1 MNIGDSR
8 AYMITDA
15 IYQLTKD
22 QTYVQFEMDAGR
34 MTWEEAQVHPQRNVL
49 LQCIGASEQ
58 INPDYFIGQANP
70 DTTFLLCSDGFRHLI
85 SPDEIYEKLKPE
97 ILDNEDTMLQN
108 AISLIELNK
117 TRKEVDNIS
126 VAVIRTCREG

>member
-1 MNIGDSR
+1 M
-8 AYMITDA
+8 
-15 IYQLTKD
+15 K
-22 QTYVQFEMDAGR
+22 
-34 MTWEEAQVHPQRNVL
+34 
-49 LQCIGASEQ
+49 
-58 INPDYFIGQANP
+58 
-70 DTTFLLCSDGFRHLI
+70 
-85 SPDEIYEKLKPE
+85 KLKPE